1 MLLNLIRLIR
11 VLVQFAWLLLD
22 SAAILLVVTT
32 VVGVDAGIMTNAADG
47 VMADSR
53 DVADGNGG
61 CVLHDGVGDNGH
73 LHVDGVGTVD
83 GHLVGHLLDLLNVDR
98 VGLLNGHG
106 VGLGHLNGHWTVDGH
121 MDGHLLVTDDLVGLR
136 HWDGHLHVFLDWDG
150 NLADDLVGLWHGHL
164 NLNGHTLLMHNR
176 VGAVHMHG
184 HWDTLGDGDGLVHIS
199 LLADHIGSGY
209 GMRLDGNGGSTVS
222 DGDGGSTVSHSD
234 GGSRVSVAAQTVAM
248 SGQGA
253 VANVANIETS
263 MAVAIAQ
270 IEQTA
275 LVQLLLQRYLLFSSI
290 ASIGGGHQEGS

>member
-1 MLLNLIRLIR
+1 M
-11 VLVQFAWLLLD
+11 LVQFAWLQLD

-32 VVGVDAGIMTNAADG
+32 VVGVDAGIVANAADG
-47 VMADSR
+47 VMADSG
-53 DVADGNGG
+53 DMADGNGG
-61 CVLHDGVGDNGH
+61 CVLHNGVRDNGH

-83 GHLVGHLLDLLNVDR
+83 GHLVGHLLDLLHVDG

-121 MDGHLLVTDDLVGLR
+121 MDGHLLVTDDLVGLW
-136 HWDGHLHVFLDWDG
+136 HWDGHLHVFLDRDG

-164 NLNGHTLLMHNR
+164 NLDGHTLLMHNR

-199 LLADHIGSGY
+199 LLADHIGSGH
-209 GMRLDGNGGSTVS
+209 GMLNGDGGCAVA
-222 DGDGGSTVSHSD
+222 DGDAGSTVSHSD
-234 GGSRVSVAAQTVAM
+234 GRGSRVSVAAQTITM

-253 VANVANIETS
+253 VTNVANIEAS
-263 MAVAIAQ
+263 VSVAVAQ

-275 LVQLLLQRYLLFSSI
+275 LVQLLLKRYLLLSSI
-290 ASIGGGHQEGS
+290 AGVGGGHQEGS